1 MKILLQYVEFDH
13 SFRLTAPLLMLDECR
28 YANQRF
34 VLVHGA
40 GMGSWCWFKIMSELK
55 QQGFDAVGTDLA
67 AAGIHPADANWVT
80 ITAQLTQP
88 LVDLVANFIDKKN
101 VSLCFDS

>member
-55 QQGFDAVGTDLA
+55 Q
-67 AAGIHPADANWVT
+67 
-80 ITAQLTQP
+80 
-88 LVDLVANFIDKKN
+88 
-101 VSLCFDS
+101 